1 MHVLFISYIS
11 CCLLSY
17 MFYVW
22 WLKYLVLLPYEFI
35 DYYGSSFFWFPF
47 KSHLRFL
54 SRLFDTAG
62 KHNRWSK
69 FLSCPSVAAR
79 KQLLLI
85 ILESSGVLCPNRSH
99 THTLDLSQVWS
110 LTRCIAF
117 NKLYYF
123 SAHEFLNFEN
133 ADGDFLKVILRIKK
147 MKNNMVSCT

>member
-1 MHVLFISYIS
+1 LHVLFISYIS

-69 FLSCPSVAAR
+69 LLSCPSVAAR

-85 ILESSGVLCPNRSH
+85 ILESSGILYPNRSH
-99 THTLDLSQVWS
+99 THPGLQSSLITYQVHS
-110 LTRCIAF
+110 F
-117 NKLYYF
+117 QQ
-123 SAHEFLNFEN
+123 
-133 ADGDFLKVILRIKK
+133 VILFL
-147 MKNNMVSCT
+147 CTWIFKFWKCWWRLFKSYFKD